1 MSDNDIEGSDTRY
14 YYKLQNLYMITT
26 YAYIK
31 TDENSKPTDEI
42 LIHFSVGR

>member
-31 TDENSKPTDEI
+31 SDAYSKPTDDI
-42 LIHFSVGR
+42 LIHLSV